1 MNDKLAASEIA
12 NAELKNH
19 IEDLEYDLSKT
30 KQREE
35 KLDMHLSECLTKLKS
50 YNLTDAD
57 SRPPVSTVTQAKVR
71 FYLLVHE
78 ITKCIN
84 ASYLFIC

>member
-1 MNDKLAASEIA
+1 MNDKLAAQEIA

-35 KLDMHLSECLTKLKS
+35 KLDMHLSECLTKLKA
-50 YNLTDAD
+50 YNLTDSD
-57 SRPPVSTVTQAKVR
+57 GRPPMSTVTQAKV
-71 FYLLVHE
+71 
-78 ITKCIN
+78 IN
-84 ASYLFIC
+84 WYRILQE